1 MADAF
6 QQDVVAGALVNGQV
20 YVNFRD
26 GNVAKAFPHVDQ
38 VHIAGAGVL
47 GFSGGIAV
55 QRVAQLLVVAA
66 GGLFGGVQLFGV
78 HAMHGLVVIL
88 DSRTGVALG
97 HHVADDR
104 VGGHAD
110 ARQDHQRRKAQFQSG
125 GGIHGKNPFKTHHRG
140 RAGTGP
146 SPFGVWFDLF
156 CLLKE
161 GCQSAI
167 ALLFLGGHQHADT
180 TDDQQST
187 DCAEQQSAETTGGGQ
202 LEALAVDDGLSFV
215 A

>member
-20 YVNFRD
+20 DVDFRD
-26 GNVAKAFPHVDQ
+26 SDVAKALPHVDQ

-55 QRVAQLLVVAA
+55 QRAAQLFIVTA

-104 VGGHAD
+104 VGRHAD

-125 GGIHGKNPFKTHHRG
+125 GGIHGSVLSKKCKVPYNP
-140 RAGTGP
+140 P
-146 SPFGVWFDLF
+146 
-156 CLLKE
+156 
-161 GCQSAI
+161 
-167 ALLFLGGHQHADT
+167 
-180 TDDQQST
+180 
-187 DCAEQQSAETTGGGQ
+187 
-202 LEALAVDDGLSFV
+202 
-215 A
+215 